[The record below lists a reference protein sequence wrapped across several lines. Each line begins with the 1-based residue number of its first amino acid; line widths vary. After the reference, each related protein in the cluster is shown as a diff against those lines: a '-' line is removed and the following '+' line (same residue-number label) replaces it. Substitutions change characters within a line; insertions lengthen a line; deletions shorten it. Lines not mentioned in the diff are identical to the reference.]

1 MAKFLKLRDKGII
14 VNTENITMIDTEDRI
29 VRLSD
34 GDFVSIAREYEWN
47 KLMDEIQNNSL

>member
-34 GDFVSIAREYEWN
+34 GDFVSISREYEWN